1 MSLKLTKIFQVKL
14 ENILESQ
21 EYKIRFEKGNF
32 KSGYCIIKDKKVV
45 VINKY
50 FSLEGKINALIEI
63 IKSIITELG
72 SNEFSRIRLGISQDR
87 NENTI
92 NYVLGKFRPQ
102 EQIIIDQVINSIPSV
117 IYSILSNG
125 FITIL

>member
-1 MSLKLTKIFQVKL
+1 MSLKITKIFQLKL

-63 IKSIITELG
+63 IKSIK
-72 SNEFSRIRLGISQDR
+72 ISKKLCTK
-87 NENTI
+87 NN
-92 NYVLGKFRPQ
+92 
-102 EQIIIDQVINSIPSV
+102 IIILKKID
-117 IYSILSNG
+117 
-125 FITIL
+125 TIES

>member
-1 MSLKLTKIFQVKL
+1 MSLKITKIFQLKL

-63 IKSIITELG
+63 IKSIE
-72 SNEFSRIRLGISQDR
+72 ISKKLCTKND
-87 NENTI
+87 
-92 NYVLGKFRPQ
+92 
-102 EQIIIDQVINSIPSV
+102 IIILKKID
-117 IYSILSNG
+117 
-125 FITIL
+125 TIES

>member
-1 MSLKLTKIFQVKL
+1 MSLKLTKIFQLKL

-45 VINKY
+45 IINKY

-63 IKSIITELG
+63 IKSIKISMK
-72 SNEFSRIRLGISQDR
+72 SNNFTKTQKIMLI
-87 NENTI
+87 
-92 NYVLGKFRPQ
+92 K
-102 EQIIIDQVINSIPSV
+102 
-117 IYSILSNG
+117 
-125 FITIL
+125 

>member
-1 MSLKLTKIFQVKL
+1 IFYLYSRIKIMSLKITKIFQLKL

-45 VINKY
+45 IINKY

-63 IKSIITELG
+63 IKSIE
-72 SNEFSRIRLGISQDR
+72 ISKKLCTKND
-87 NENTI
+87 
-92 NYVLGKFRPQ
+92 
-102 EQIIIDQVINSIPSV
+102 IIILKKID
-117 IYSILSNG
+117 
-125 FITIL
+125 TIES